1 MKMHKKGWYGW
12 KKDKSEYNGEWQ
24 WGGVNL
30 AEIFA
35 PQSFT
40 RLPYLPYLML
50 CQFISPYIHHTT
62 TGTQSGLPKF
72 VMGEFLFH
80 YFQINDG
87 NIKWYDT
94 AIHTVVIP
102 SFFDC
107 VLQLKI
113 LETTETV

>member
-1 MKMHKKGWYGW
+1 MDENAQKRIIWM

-40 RLPYLPYLML
+40 RLPYPTYLML

-80 YFQINDG
+80 YFKTNDG
-87 NIKWYDT
+87 NI
-94 AIHTVVIP
+94 
-102 SFFDC
+102 
-107 VLQLKI
+107 
-113 LETTETV
+113 